1 MSEMQDSTLSVSGDR
16 PAVIAPP
23 PVLFLGFILLGL
35 LLDLIWPSSLPV
47 GGFRYFA
54 GLGALGLGVALLAWS
69 MQLFRR
75 AGTNV
80 ETRKPTHA
88 LVATGPYRVSRNPIY
103 IALSL
108 MHVGIGTLGDNLWLV
123 GLVVPALLVIR
134 YGVIARE
141 EQYLEGKF
149 GDDYRRYRSAVRRWL

>member
-1 MSEMQDSTLSVSGDR
+1 MTEMRDSTFGTSDR

-23 PVLFLGFILLGL
+23 PVLFLGYIMLGVV
-35 LLDLIWPSSLPV
+35 LDLIWPSSLPI
-47 GGFRYFA
+47 GDMKYAA
-54 GLGALGLGVALLAWS
+54 GLVTFGLGVALLAWS
-69 MQLFRR
+69 LLLFRR

-88 LVATGPYRVSRNPIY
+88 LVISGPYSISRNPIY

-108 MHVGIGTLGDNLWLV
+108 IHLGIGVLSDSLWVV
-123 GLVVPALLVIR
+123 GLIVPALLTIR

-141 EQYLEGKF
+141 ERYLDAKF
-149 GDDYRRYRSAVRRWL
+149 GDDYRRYKASVRRWL

>member
-1 MSEMQDSTLSVSGDR
+1 MQNSTLSVNDDR
-16 PAVIAPP
+16 PAVVAPP
-23 PVLFLGFILLGL
+23 PLLFLGFILLGL
-35 LLDLIWPSSLPV
+35 VLDLIWPSSLPV
-47 GGFRYFA
+47 GSFQYIA
-54 GLGALGLGVALLAWS
+54 GLAALGLGVALLAWTIR
-69 MQLFRR
+69 LFRR

-80 ETRKPTHA
+80 ETRKPTHT
-88 LVATGPYRVSRNPIY
+88 LVTTGPYRISRNPIY

-108 MHVGIGTLGDNLWLV
+108 IYVGIGVLGDNLWLV
-123 GLVVPALLVIR
+123 GLIVPALLTIR